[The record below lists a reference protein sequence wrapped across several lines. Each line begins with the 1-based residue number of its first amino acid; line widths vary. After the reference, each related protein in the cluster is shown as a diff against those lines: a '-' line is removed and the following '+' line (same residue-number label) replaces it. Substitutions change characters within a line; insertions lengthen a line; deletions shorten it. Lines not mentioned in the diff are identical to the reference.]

1 MINHVEK
8 IWGSEDW
15 LINTEFYCS
24 KYLNLNSGYECSL
37 HYHIK
42 KDETFYIL
50 CGEVELYYLDLRK
63 SADSKWSVKG
73 NILQATA
80 SIDLTK
86 IKMRVLKHKDQIRIK
101 PYLAHKFRSRTFAS
115 KILEISTTHKDEDS
129 YRITESRKLNPGEYK
144 SKLT

>member
-15 LINTEFYCS
+15 LINNELYCS
-24 KYLNLNSGYECSL
+24 KYLNLSKGYECSL

-50 CGEVELYYLDLRK
+50 CGEVELYYLDLRGLVGQ
-63 SADSKWSVKG
+63 WSVKG
-73 NILQATA
+73 SIVQAEIP
-80 SIDLTK
+80 IDLNK
-86 IKMRVLKHKDQIRIK
+86 VKMKVLRHQDQIRIK

-115 KILEISTTHKDEDS
+115 KILEVSTTHKDEDS
-129 YRITESRKLNPGEYK
+129 YRITESRKLNPGE
-144 SKLT
+144 